1 MLTIDF
7 ISDINCP
14 WCALGLANLEVALAQ
29 LDNPADVTVRF
40 QPFELNPRIAQE
52 GIGLVDY
59 LTDKYGMTQAQID
72 DTHNTLRERGAEAGF
87 SFGPRTT
94 LWNTF
99 KAHRLL
105 LWVIMEF
112 GTEKQLQLK
121 RALMQAYHGEGRNIN
136 DEAVLLSL
144 VSSLSLDVER
154 AREILQSNELAD
166 EVRQLQQ
173 QWQQVGITSVP
184 SIVLNGEQLLQGA
197 HPVDVLVTAIKGFL

>member
-29 LDNPADVTVRF
+29 LDSPADVTVRF
-40 QPFELNPRIAQE
+40 QPFELNPRIAKE

-99 KAHRLL
+99 NAHRLL

-144 VSSLSLDVER
+144 VSSLGLDVER

-197 HPVDVLVTAIKGFL
+197 QPVDVLVTAIKGFL